1 MGEIIIYVTA
11 SREDEAAK
19 IAKALVESR
28 FAACVNIIS
37 NLRSIY
43 RWEDKVQDDNE
54 ALMIIKTMDYRFED
68 VKRKVEELH
77 SYSVPEIIAFP
88 VTQGAEK
95 YLAWLAGSVG

>member
-19 IAKALVESR
+19 IARALVESR
-28 FAACVNIIS
+28 VAACVNIIS

-43 RWEDKVQDDNE
+43 RWEGKVQDDNE
-54 ALMIIKTMDYRFED
+54 SLMIIKTKDSKFDD
-68 VKRKVEELH
+68 VKKKVEELH

-88 VTQGAEK
+88 ISQGAEK
-95 YLAWLAGSVG
+95 YLTWLVESVD